1 MCIRDRCYT
10 FICGVPKLKRKLG
23 CFELIGC
30 DVLVDENFRPYLLEL
45 NSNPAIDIDT
55 EVKIKVIPK
64 VVYNGLDIVFDIHK
78 NPADRTQKLQNP
90 MQTLKLN
97 EFQIFFNELTGK
109 TVLED
114 FDCKTH
120 LQ

>member
-1 MCIRDRCYT
+1 M
-10 FICGVPKLKRKLG
+10 VA
-23 CFELIGC
+23 FELIGC

-78 NPADRTQKLQNP
+78 NPADRT
-90 MQTLKLN
+90 
-97 EFQIFFNELTGK
+97 
-109 TVLED
+109 
-114 FDCKTH
+114 
-120 LQ
+120 